1 MKQKQTFIWC
11 ICYCFIISSTTLGQ
25 TKTVPISNMIS
36 NFNKSEV
43 KNILMQTIVG
53 FEVDAVIANNDLLFP
68 FSKQNIDLEYDK
80 VEWSLLYTP
89 SSSEPLRRTLTLV
102 QVEGENGISLMK
114 ELAEKYGK
122 NSKGVPAV
130 WYSGKIDV
138 LLCPLNMFGEIVS
151 REKAVLTISNG
162 IVISQEN
169 VPIKKGNIE
178 KKSQKAMMLDG
189 CWYDS
194 MRYNDLGALE
204 KFVNQDAVKSS
215 IKAFALSILIVT
227 DNQGKESGYILSP
240 QKTEKQE
247 EKILVNNLLNRIN
260 QLPPWSFGW
269 LKTINGSIF
278 QGRYLK
284 ADYSQ
289 NTGWRFKDYFH

>member
-1 MKQKQTFIWC
+1 MKLTFIWS
-11 ICYCFIISSTTLGQ
+11 ICYCLIISSTALSQ
-25 TKTVPISNMIS
+25 TKNVPISNMIS
-36 NFNKSEV
+36 NFSKFEV
-43 KNILMQTIVG
+43 KKSLIQPIDG
-53 FEVDAVIANNDLLFP
+53 FEVDAIIANKDLFP
-68 FSKQNIDLEYDK
+68 FSKQKEKLAYDK
-80 VEWSLLYTP
+80 IKWSLLYTP
-89 SSSEPLRRTLTLV
+89 SSNDPLKRTLTLV
-102 QVEGENGISLMK
+102 QVEGKNGINFME
-114 ELAEKYGK
+114 ELVEKYGK

-151 REKAVLTISNG
+151 REKVVLTISKG

-169 VPIKKGNIE
+169 VPIKKGTIE
-178 KKSQKAMMLDG
+178 ERSQKAMTLDG

-194 MRYNDLGALE
+194 MRYNDLGPLE
-204 KFVNQDAVKSS
+204 EFVNQDTVKSS

-247 EKILVNNLLNRIN
+247 EKILVNNLLNCIN

-269 LKTINGSIF
+269 LETINGSIF

-289 NTGWRFKDYFH
+289 NTGWSFNDYFH